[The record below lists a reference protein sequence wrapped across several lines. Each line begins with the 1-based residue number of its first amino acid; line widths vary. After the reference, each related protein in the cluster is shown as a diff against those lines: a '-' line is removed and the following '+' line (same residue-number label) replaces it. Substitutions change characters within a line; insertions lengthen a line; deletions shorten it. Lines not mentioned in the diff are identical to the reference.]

1 MKQLFIL
8 AVVFPIIS
16 FAQTTKSTFS
26 ISGNI
31 KGLADSTMV
40 FLANPGETSEVY
52 ATAYSRN
59 GKFKLSGNISE
70 ANIYQL
76 AFIGYKDNVELFMG
90 ADDVTLTGDAKNIKK
105 LVVKGSAL
113 QADYELYLQRFNPI
127 KNKLNDLA
135 AKINAG
141 QPGKKR
147 DSLINIF
154 NGTKAKAVAELN
166 KFIADKPGSQV
177 TTFLMYVINPL
188 LGGPDEL
195 EAKYNLLKPEA
206 KTGMYAGLIEKTIND
221 ARIGSIGS
229 TAPDFVQNDTANIPV
244 SLSSFRGKY
253 VLIDFW
259 ASWCRPCR
267 VENPNVV
274 AAFQQFKNKNFTVL
288 GVSLDQ
294 DKNNWLNAIKEDNL
308 TWTQVSD
315 LQYWNNAVARQFQI
329 SSIPQNLLIDP
340 NGKIIGKNLRGPELI
355 TKLQEFIK

>member
-1 MKQLFIL
+1 MKQIFIL
-8 AVVFPIIS
+8 AALLPLFSV
-16 FAQTTKSTFS
+16 AQNDNNSFS

-40 FLANPGETSEVY
+40 FLANPGESSEVY
-52 ATAYSRN
+52 ATTYSQG
-59 GKFKLSGNISE
+59 GKFTLSGKLSE

-90 ADDVTLTGDAKNIKK
+90 ADNVTITGDAKAIKK
-105 LVVKGSAL
+105 LAVKGSAL
-113 QADYELYLQRFNPI
+113 QADYKLYQQRFDPI
-127 KNKLNDLA
+127 KTKLNDLA
-135 AKINAG
+135 AKINAA
-141 QPGKKR
+141 QAGKKR
-147 DSLINIF
+147 DSMIVVF
-154 NGTKAKAVAELN
+154 NGLKTKAVAELN
-166 KFIADKPGSQV
+166 RFIIEKPGSPV
-177 TTFLMYVINPL
+177 TTFLMFVINPL

-195 EAKYNLLKPEA
+195 EEKYNSLLPAA
-206 KTGMYAGLIEKTIND
+206 KKGMYAAMIEKTIND

-244 SLSSFRGKY
+244 RLSSFRGKY

-274 AAFQQFKNKNFTVL
+274 AAYQQFKAKNFTVL

-294 DKNNWLNAIKEDNL
+294 DKANWIKAIQDDNL
-308 TWTQVSD
+308 TWPHVSD

-340 NGKIIGKNLRGPELI
+340 SGKIIGKNLRGPELI
-355 TKLQEFIK
+355 SKLQEIIK